1 MEKSI
6 IKAIL
11 RENLMAK
18 IKEANTNKESEES
31 KSNDNSSE
39 NSSTYEKDYSSVQN
53 ALNDTLLKASQV
65 MQAAGLGNSN
75 DATARSLFSK
85 KLNKETNDDGGKY
98 LFNDAEL
105 AKIVKVINNPS
116 SYLHTKK

>member
-105 AKIVKVINNPS
+105 EKIVKVINNPS

>member
-39 NSSTYEKDYSSVQN
+39 KSSTYEKDYSSVQN
-53 ALNDTLLKASQV
+53 ALKDTLLKANQV
-65 MQAAGLGNSN
+65 MKAAGLGDPNSAS
-75 DATARSLFSK
+75 DRSLFSK
-85 KLNKETNDDGGKY
+85 KVNRETNEDGGHY
-98 LFNDAEL
+98 LFNDEEL
-105 AKIVKVINNPS
+105 GKIFKVINNPS
-116 SYLHTKK
+116 SYLHSKN

>member
-39 NSSTYEKDYSSVQN
+39 NSGTYEKDYSSVQN